1 MYARTLFI
9 AFCNFLPRCKKK
21 EQRPTTSAKH
31 CNTININ
38 VYIYANVQFRLE
50 KCLRREKRS
59 ANKKKAQRVAVNIY
73 HLQNESF
80 RTDLRIRFF
89 LHFQCICVPRFRV
102 ICTSPKPIMN
112 IHKKILDTL
121 QNHKPNVWQW
131 INSIPKHTVFVY
143 YRIGWFSAQQFTF

>member
-1 MYARTLFI
+1 MY
-9 AFCNFLPRCKKK
+9 
-21 EQRPTTSAKH
+21 E
-31 CNTININ
+31 
-38 VYIYANVQFRLE
+38 NVQFRLE
-50 KCLRREKRS
+50 KCIRREKRS

-80 RTDLRIRFF
+80 RTDLRIWFF

-102 ICTSPKPIMN
+102 ICTSRKPIMN

-131 INSIPKHTVFVY
+131 IYSMPKHTVLSFWMIFCTAIYILTMNRRVF
-143 YRIGWFSAQQFTF
+143 ISLCHFDNKCISFIEEDSSEKAEENFS